1 MPRESM
7 EFDIVIVGAG
17 PAGLAAAIRL
27 AQLNQQ
33 QEKKLSIC
41 VLEKAASIGAQI
53 LAGAILEPR
62 ALDELLPDWQQESL
76 RLLTS
81 VTKDSFLYLTQKRA
95 WHLPVPKPLHN
106 KNNFIISLENLC
118 QLLAKH
124 AQQLGVEIFNGF
136 AAVDAIYNDQGS
148 VCGIIT
154 GDFGLDNN
162 GEPTARYQAG
172 IELRTKQ
179 VLLAEGCRGSLTKK
193 IIGHFQL
200 DAGKSP
206 QTYGIGV
213 KELWQVDNSLHKPGT
228 VIHSLGWPLDKKTYG
243 GSFLYHLNEK
253 KIAVGFVVGL
263 DYQNPYLDPFQE
275 LQRFKTHSA
284 IRNIFA
290 NGTRLCY
297 GARALNEGGYQSLP
311 KLTFPGGLL
320 IGDSAGFLNVPKLKG
335 IHTAIKSGMVAAET
349 IFNAFNTQTL
359 DSELTAYTD
368 NIKKSWLWHELYQA
382 RNIRP
387 SFKSGLFTGLVYSA
401 LDTYLLR
408 GCAPWTLSNHA
419 DYSCLKPATQCK
431 KIIYPKP
438 DNKLTFDKLSSVYL
452 ANTQHNENQPCHLQL
467 KNPALAIDVNY
478 KIYDSPESR
487 YCPAN
492 VYEIVTINNQPQ
504 LQINASN
511 CVHCKTCDI
520 KDPKQNINW
529 VPPEGGSGPNY
540 QEM

>member
-1 MPRESM
+1 MSRESM
-7 EFDIVIVGAG
+7 EFDVVIVGAG
-17 PAGLAAAIRL
+17 PSGLAAAIRL
-27 AQLNQQ
+27 AQLNQEQ
-33 QEKKLSIC
+33 QKKISIC
-41 VLEKAASIGAQI
+41 VLEKATSLGGQI

-62 ALDELLPDWQQESL
+62 SLDELLPNWHQESL
-76 RLLTS
+76 PLLTP
-81 VTKDSFLYLTQKRA
+81 VIKDSFLYLSTNHA
-95 WHLPVPKPLHN
+95 WHLPVPATLHN

-118 QLLAKH
+118 QLLGNH
-124 AQQLGVEIFNGF
+124 AQQLGVEIFTGF
-136 AAVDAIYNDQGS
+136 AAVDCLYNEQDQ
-148 VCGIIT
+148 VCGVLT
-154 GDFGLDNN
+154 GDFGIDKN
-162 GEPTARYQAG
+162 GQRTERYQAG
-172 IELRTKQ
+172 IELRAKQ
-179 VLLAEGCRGSLTKK
+179 ILLAEGCRGSLSKK
-193 IIGHFQL
+193 IIERFQL

-213 KELWQVDNSLHKPGT
+213 KELWQVDNPLHKPGT
-228 VIHSLGWPLDKKTYG
+228 VIHSIGWPLDKKTYG

-253 KIAVGFVVGL
+253 KIAVGFVIGL

-275 LQRFKTHSA
+275 LQRFKTHPK
-284 IRNIFA
+284 IRNMFS
-290 NGTRLCY
+290 NGTRICY

-335 IHTAIKSGMVAAET
+335 IHTAIKSGMIAAET
-349 IFNAFNTQTL
+349 VFTSLNNTTQP
-359 DSELTAYTD
+359 ELTGYTD
-368 NIKKSWLWHELYQA
+368 NIKKSWLWQELYKA

-387 SFKSGLFTGLVYSA
+387 SFHRGLLSGLIYSA

-408 GCAPWTLSNHA
+408 GRAPWTLRNHD
-419 DYSCLKPATQCK
+419 DYSSLKPAALCT

-467 KNPALAIDVNY
+467 KNTALAIDVNY

-492 VYEIVTINNQPQ
+492 VYEIVMQNNQPQ